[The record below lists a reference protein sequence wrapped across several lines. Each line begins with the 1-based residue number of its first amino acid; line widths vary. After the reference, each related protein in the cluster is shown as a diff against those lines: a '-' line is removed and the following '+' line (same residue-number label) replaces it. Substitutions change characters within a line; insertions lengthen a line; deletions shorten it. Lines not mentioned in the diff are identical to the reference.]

1 MDRHAARHRH
11 HHEAAVALEPDL
23 AGTARRRAGTPQD
36 IAHAVMF
43 LASDYADFITGQ
55 VLSVTGSP

>member
-1 MDRHAARHRH
+1 MI
-11 HHEAAVALEPDL
+11 EN
-23 AGTARRRAGTPQD
+23 TARRRAGTPQD